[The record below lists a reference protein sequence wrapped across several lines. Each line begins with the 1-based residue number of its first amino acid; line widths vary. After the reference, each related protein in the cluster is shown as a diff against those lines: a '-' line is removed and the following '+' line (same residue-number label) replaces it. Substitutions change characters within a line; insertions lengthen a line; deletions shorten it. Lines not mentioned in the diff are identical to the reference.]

1 MKLAQG
7 HTTPGRLTPMSD
19 SRETLSLFHRT
30 VKQGGHKAPLV
41 GVETCFA
48 WGSPVFPLRKN
59 FIFWC
64 PGGPETVS
72 NQSHHI
78 LLLNLSQ
85 VLHNLEYMIPLE
97 TSNYKD
103 QTNPQLAWWGAS
115 SWWKARLLR
124 QAVLKT
130 FWLLET
136 GSGKFPTYPKAG
148 HLSLSVASLKTQ
160 GQPELNHCRYP
171 HWRWLS
177 YFQCVKWMRHWR
189 QSPAQTAP
197 CTETVFIQSTAWGLW
212 HHSHMCIIKPG
223 GGREGKL
230 GDSSGKHSCSW
241 FSSQSGLLEIL
252 HFWCKRCWWY
262 IQNKLYTFAPILPT
276 STSLHRSHVFLTAH
290 RSTYMFLS

>member
-136 GSGKFPTYPKAG
+136 GSGKFLTYPKAG
-148 HLSLSVASLKTQ
+148 RLSLSVASLKTQ

-189 QSPAQTAP
+189 HSPAQTAA
-197 CTETVFIQSTAWGLW
+197 CTETVFIQSTTWGCDITLKCASSNQGEEEKGSW
-212 HHSHMCIIKPG
+212 ETVLENILVPGFHLSQVCWRYCISGAKGVGDTSRTSCTLLPPYSLPLHLCTGAMC
-223 GGREGKL
+223 
-230 GDSSGKHSCSW
+230 
-241 FSSQSGLLEIL
+241 FSQ
-252 HFWCKRCWWY
+252 
-262 IQNKLYTFAPILPT
+262 
-276 STSLHRSHVFLTAH
+276 LTGQP
-290 RSTYMFLS
+290 MFLS